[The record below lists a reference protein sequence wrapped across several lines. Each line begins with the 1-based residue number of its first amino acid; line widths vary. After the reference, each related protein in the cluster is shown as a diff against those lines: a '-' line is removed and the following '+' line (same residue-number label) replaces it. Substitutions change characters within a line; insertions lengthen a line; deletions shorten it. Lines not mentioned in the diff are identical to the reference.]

1 MKIRIGTRK
10 SKLALV
16 QTELVRDMIQEK
28 FPEMEIELVPMSTK
42 GDKILDRSLTSFG
55 GKGVF
60 TKELEEALL
69 NGAVDLAVHSAK
81 DMPMEF
87 PQGLALGAVLDRE
100 DPGDVLVTRS
110 GVRAREL
117 PAGSVIG
124 TSSLRRELQIKGMNP
139 QVRIKLL
146 RGNVQT
152 RLQKLRDG
160 EYDGILLAAAGLKRL
175 GLDAPEGLHL
185 EYLDKEQF
193 IPAPGQGILA
203 VEVRKGELAEVMA
216 AIHSEE
222 AALMLR
228 AERKYLTVLGGGCN
242 APCGAYCRREGNRLV
257 MSAMYAADGRHPVYC
272 KSGVDVGLAEGCGTA
287 GGDAG
292 TPKAEAAAPGT
303 VDPGAG
309 AVDPGVTNMM
319 ELAETL
325 ADHIA
330 MQVRYQ
336 KVSLVGAG
344 PGDAG
349 LFTRRGLECV
359 RRADVI
365 VYDNLISGSILNEAR
380 LDAELFYAGKRSSN
394 HYLTQDQINA
404 LLVEQAKL
412 GKYVVRLK
420 GGDPYIFGRGGE
432 EALELQRHGI
442 PFEVVPGISSSYSVP
457 AYAGIPVT
465 QREMASS
472 FHVITG
478 HEGAHKTAEVLDYGT
493 LAKEE
498 GTLIFLMGLKNLGKI
513 AGQLMAHGKDK
524 DTPAAVIQQG
534 TTAKQKKAVSTLEHI
549 VEEAARCGIET
560 PAITVVGDVVSLEG
574 SLEWFGQKPLS
585 GKRVLVTGTR
595 YMAKEMEAELG
606 ALGAETVAISV
617 IESMPLMD
625 EAVREAF
632 AGIGRYRW
640 VVFTSG
646 NGVEIFFDTMKKL
659 SVDIRKLMHLK
670 FAAVGKNTAAA
681 LAEHGIHC
689 DFVPSKFSGADLA
702 KEWIPQLGGEDAVL
716 LMRAKEGSAVLPE
729 ALKKAGIPF
738 ADVALYETWTDERRS
753 DELNRAVLD
762 ADYVTVASGS
772 AVHAFCRMVPGYQG
786 LAAKVVSI
794 GPSTTK
800 AAEELGLPVYK
811 SASEYTAAGIA
822 EAILADVMRDQALV
836 CGTVYQE

>member
-16 QTELVRDMIQEK
+16 QTELVRDMIQAK

-124 TSSLRRELQIKGMNP
+124 TSSLRRELQIKGLNP

-222 AALMLR
+222 AAVMLR
-228 AERKYLTVLGGGCN
+228 AEREYLTVLGGGCN

-257 MSAMYAADGRHPVYC
+257 MSAMYAAEGRHPVYC
-272 KSGVDVGLAEGCGTA
+272 KSGADVA
-287 GGDAG
+287 GD
-292 TPKAEAAAPGT
+292 
-303 VDPGAG
+303 
-309 AVDPGVTNMM
+309 ML

-524 DTPAAVIQQG
+524 ETPAAVIQQG

-632 AGIGRYRW
+632 DGIGRYRW

-681 LAEHGIHC
+681 LAEHGIYC

-772 AVHAFCRMVPGYQG
+772 AVHAFCSMVPGYQG

>member
-16 QTELVRDMIQEK
+16 QTELVRDMIQAK

-69 NGAVDLAVHSAK
+69 NSAVDLAVHSAK

-87 PQGLALGAVLDRE
+87 PEGLALGAVLDRE

-203 VEVRKGELAEVMA
+203 VEIRKGELAEVMA

-222 AALMLR
+222 AAVMLR

-272 KSGVDVGLAEGCGTA
+272 KSGVDVV
-287 GGDAG
+287 GDIL
-292 TPKAEAAAPGT
+292 
-303 VDPGAG
+303 
-309 AVDPGVTNMM
+309 

-330 MQVRYQ
+330 IQVRYQ

-432 EALELQRHGI
+432 EALELQKHGI

-498 GTLIFLMGLKNLGKI
+498 GTLIFLMGLKNLRKI

-595 YMAKEMEAELG
+595 YMAKEMETELG

-646 NGVEIFFDTMKKL
+646 NGVAIFFDTMKKL

-681 LAEHGIHC
+681 LADHGIHC

-716 LMRAKEGSAVLPE
+716 LMRAKEGSAMLPE

-738 ADVALYETWTDERRS
+738 TDVALYETWTDERRS

-772 AVHAFCRMVPGYQG
+772 AVQAFCSMVPGYQG

-794 GPSTTK
+794 GPSTTN

-822 EAILADVMRDQALV
+822 EAILADVMQNQALV

>member
-1 MKIRIGTRK
+1 M
-10 SKLALV
+10 V
-16 QTELVRDMIQEK
+16 QTELVRDMIRSA
-28 FPEMEIELVPMSTK
+28 FPELEIELVPMSTK

-60 TKELEEALL
+60 TKELEDALL
-69 NGAVDLAVHSAK
+69 DGTVDLAVHSAK

-87 PQGLALGAVLDRE
+87 PVGLALGAVLDRAN
-100 DPGDVLVTRS
+100 PGDVLVTRS
-110 GVRAREL
+110 GIRAREL

-124 TSSLRRELQIKGMNP
+124 TSSLRRELQMKKINP

-160 EYDGILLAAAGLKRL
+160 EYDGILLAAAGLERL
-175 GLDAPEGLHL
+175 GLDEPEGFKL

-203 VEVRKGELAEVMA
+203 VEIREGELTEVMS
-216 AIHSEE
+216 AIHSAQ
-222 AALMLR
+222 AAVMLR
-228 AERKYLTVLGGGCN
+228 AEREFLTVLGGGCN
-242 APCGAYCRREGNRLV
+242 APCGAYCRREGDRLV
-257 MSAMYAADGRHPVYC
+257 MSVMYAADGRHPVYR
-272 KSGVDVGLAEGCGTA
+272 KMGWDI
-287 GGDAG
+287 
-292 TPKAEAAAPGT
+292 PKEAAVEA
-303 VDPGAG
+303 AG
-309 AVDPGVTNMM
+309 KLAD
-319 ELAETL
+319 ELA
-325 ADHIA
+325 
-330 MQVRYQ
+330 MMVRYQ

-380 LDAELFYAGKRSSN
+380 LDAELYYGGKRSSN
-394 HYLTQDQINA
+394 HYLTQDQINS

-420 GGDPYIFGRGGE
+420 GGDPFIFGRGGE
-432 EALELQRHGI
+432 EALELQKHGI

-478 HEGAHKTAEVLDYGT
+478 HEGAHKTAEALDYGT

-549 VEEAARCGIET
+549 VEEAIRCGIRT

-640 VVFTSG
+640 VVFSSG

-681 LAEHGIHC
+681 LAEHGFHC

-702 KEWIPQLGGEDAVL
+702 KEWIPQLGGEDEVL
-716 LMRAKEGSAVLPE
+716 LMRAKEGSPALPE

-772 AVHAFCRMVPGYQG
+772 AVHAFCSMVPGYQG

-822 EAILADVMRDQALV
+822 GAILADVMQGQGLV
-836 CGTVYQE
+836 CETVYQE

>member
-1 MKIRIGTRK
+1 M
-10 SKLALV
+10 V
-16 QTELVRDMIQEK
+16 QTELVRDMIQTK

-60 TKELEEALL
+60 TKELEDALL
-69 NGAVDLAVHSAK
+69 DGSVDMAVHSAK

-87 PQGLALGAVLDRE
+87 PKGLALGAVLDRE
-100 DPGDVLVTRS
+100 DPGDVLITRS
-110 GVRAREL
+110 GIRAREL

-124 TSSLRRELQIKGMNP
+124 TSSLRRELQIRKLNP
-139 QVRIKLL
+139 QVRVKLL

-152 RLQKLRDG
+152 RLGKLCDG

-175 GLDAPEGLHL
+175 GLDAPEGFHL

-203 VEVRKGELAEVMA
+203 VEIREGELAEVMA
-216 AIHSEE
+216 AIHSAE
-222 AALMLR
+222 AAAMLA
-228 AERKYLTVLGGGCN
+228 AEREYLTVLGGGCN
-242 APCGAYCRREGNRLV
+242 APCGAYCRRAGGRLV
-257 MSAMYAADGRHPVYC
+257 MSAMYAADGKHPVY
-272 KSGVDVGLAEGCGTA
+272 KKGSRDIAAGLETA
-287 GGDAG
+287 VQGPADLEESA
-292 TPKAEAAAPGT
+292 KA
-303 VDPGAG
+303 
-309 AVDPGVTNMM
+309 
-319 ELAETL
+319 L
-325 ADHIA
+325 ADDLA

-349 LFTRRGLECV
+349 LFTQRGLECV

-380 LDAELFYAGKRSSN
+380 LDAELFYGGKRSSN

-420 GGDPYIFGRGGE
+420 GGDPFIFGRGGE
-432 EALELQRHGI
+432 EAMELQKHGI

-478 HEGAHKTAEVLDYGT
+478 HEGAHKAEEVLDYAT

-513 AGQLMAHGKDK
+513 AGQLMAHGKAK

-534 TTAKQKKAVSTLEHI
+534 TTAKQKKAVSTLEDI
-549 VEEAARCGIET
+549 VEEAARCQIQT
-560 PAITVVGDVVSLEG
+560 PAITVVGDVVSLEDK
-574 SLEWFGQKPLS
+574 LTWFGQKPLS

-595 YMAKEMEAELG
+595 YMAKEMEAELD

-617 IESMPLMD
+617 IENMPLMD
-625 EAVREAF
+625 EKVKAAF
-632 AGIGRYRW
+632 SDIAKYRW

-646 NGVEIFFDTMKKL
+646 NGVEIFFDTMKKC
-659 SVDIRKLMHLK
+659 SVDIRSLMNLK
-670 FAAVGKNTAAA
+670 FAAVGKNTAKA
-681 LAEHGIHC
+681 LADYGIRC

-702 KEWIPQLGGEDAVL
+702 KEWIPQLGREDAVL
-716 LMRAKEGSAVLPE
+716 LMRAREGVSVLPKE
-729 ALKKAGIPF
+729 LEKAGIPF
-738 ADVALYETWTDERRS
+738 EDVALYETWVDERRS
-753 DELNRAVLD
+753 DELNRAVLQ

-772 AVHAFCRMVPGYQG
+772 AVRAFCGMVPEYRTFD
-786 LAAKVVSI
+786 AKVVSI

-800 AAEELGLPVYK
+800 VAEELGLPVYK

-822 EAILADVMRDQALV
+822 EAILADVMREQAVL
-836 CGTVYQE
+836 CETVHDDCDNGVQRTVICKTSFTVGRET